1 MENILPVSDMR
12 FYNKALS
19 SIDEGN
25 QVILT
30 KNGRPKYV
38 VADYTE
44 WTKMNATI
52 ELFTE
57 LQKGVQS
64 FETETPLTLDQLKSR
79 TASKAH
85 DE

>member
-19 SIDEGN
+19 NIAEGD

-38 VADYTE
+38 VTDYAE

-64 FETETPLTLDQLKSR
+64 FESETPLSLEQLKSR
-79 TASKAH
+79 MATKKH
-85 DE
+85 DK